1 MLRNSISNTKRFFQK
16 TLGNLKNLFA
26 SGSYQKLPK
35 SPVLYNNNPFN
46 PYNTSMSTSTSALVH
61 DMNIHSTSSYKDL
74 DKLYNDFTDQW
85 DSKRQSNHKKLVI
98 SSPAKQDRK
107 EVQRR
112 DHEACDDL
120 NNNAVVMKRVEEN
133 KSTFSSELKEARRGC
148 LVAEKLKEL
157 EMLDIS
163 NVDHVL
169 DVQEVFHYYSR
180 LTCPAYLEIVD
191 RFFMEMC
198 AEFFGPASTPTR
210 SKKSRLRPRTSMRS

>member
-1 MLRNSISNTKRFFQK
+1 MVLRNSISNTKRFFQK
-16 TLGNLKNLFA
+16 TLGTLKNLFSA
-26 SGSYQKLPK
+26 GSYEKLPK
-35 SPVLYNNNPFN
+35 SPAIYS
-46 PYNTSMSTSTSALVH
+46 TSMSTSTFARVH
-61 DMNIHSTSSYKDL
+61 DMNIHNTSSYKDL

-85 DSKRQSNHKKLVI
+85 DSKRQSNNKRLVI
-98 SSPAKQDRK
+98 SSPAQQDHK
-107 EVQRR
+107 VVQRR
-112 DHEACDDL
+112 DHEACDR
-120 NNNAVVMKRVEEN
+120 NNKVMTKRVEE
-133 KSTFSSELKEARRGC
+133 SRTTFSSELKEPKRCC

-198 AEFFGPASTPTR
+198 AEFFGPAATPGR
-210 SKKSRLRPRTSMRS
+210 SKKSRLRPRTSLRS